1 MLGVDTKDI
10 RTQLPGP
17 LNRLLLEVIT
27 ERKIAEHLK
36 KRVMPRRT
44 AHVFDVVG
52 ANALL
57 ATGGPRRWPLLLPE
71 KDRLKRQHPR
81 NREQDRGI
89 LRNQGGACHHLVAP
103 LFVEAQECRPN
114 FSTCARG
121 GSSGSR
127 RTCNSHGG
135 FRVNNRSNGHDRP

>member
-17 LNRLLLEVIT
+17 LNRLLLEVIA
-27 ERKIAEHLK
+27 EGKVAEHLK
-36 KRVMPRRT
+36 KRVMPRRA
-44 AHVFDVVG
+44 AHVLDVVG

-57 ATGGPRRWPLLLPE
+57 ATGSPRRWPLLLPE
-71 KDRLKRQHPR
+71 EDRLERQHPR
-81 NREQDRGI
+81 NGEQHRGI
-89 LRNQGGACHHLVAP
+89 LRNQGGAGHHFVAP
-103 LFVEAQECRPN
+103 LFVKAQECRPN
-114 FSTCARG
+114 LRTGAGG